1 MRLALRLLLC
11 FAAVIGATAA
21 GGGQENYTVKIG
33 IINSISDAPILI
45 AERKGYFRDEGLS
58 VDYSTFD
65 SAASMVAPLGAGQ
78 LDVAAGG
85 TSAGLFNA
93 VARGIDMR
101 VVADKAS
108 DPPGYG
114 FAPLLVR
121 TDLVKSGRY
130 KTLRDLKGMTVAVS
144 ARGSSSWPELEAVTR
159 MAGLKFDDVRNISLD
174 YPDHIIGLRNGS
186 IDAAITI
193 EPFATAA
200 IESGAAVKI
209 MGNDKYYVNQ
219 EVAVLIYGGQ
229 FMRNHRDAAER
240 FMRAYIKGVRY
251 YNDALKDGKLAG
263 RTAEDVI
270 GILAAS
276 TKMKDPS
283 LYRQIV
289 PNGVNPDGKVN
300 VASMDRDIAVYREEG
315 LLQGNITAAQSVDM
329 SFADAAVKALG
340 PYKPNK

>member
-1 MRLALRLLLC
+1 
-11 FAAVIGATAA
+11 
-21 GGGQENYTVKIG
+21 
-33 IINSISDAPILI
+33 
-45 AERKGYFRDEGLS
+45 
-58 VDYSTFD
+58 
-65 SAASMVAPLGAGQ
+65 MVAPLGAGQ

-121 TDLVKSGRY
+121 TDLVKSGKF
-130 KTLRDLKGMTVAVS
+130 KTIKDLKGMTVAIS
-144 ARGSSSWPELEAVTR
+144 AKGSSSWPELDAVTHL
-159 MAGLKFDDVRNISLD
+159 AGLQFTDVNNVSLD
-174 YPDHIIGLRNGS
+174 YPDHVIGFKNGS

-200 IESGAAVKI
+200 IESGAAVRI
-209 MGNDKYYVNQ
+209 MGNDKYYLNQ

-229 FMRNHRDAAER
+229 FMRNHHDAAAR

-263 RTAEDVI
+263 RTSDDVI
-270 GILAAS
+270 GILAGS

-283 LYRQIV
+283 LYRKIV

-300 VASMDRDIAVYREEG
+300 VASMDHDIGVYRSEG
-315 LLQGNITAAQSVDM
+315 LLQGSITAAQTVDM
-329 SFADAAVKALG
+329 SFADDAVKTLG
-340 PYKPNK
+340 PYKPNR

>member
-1 MRLALRLLLC
+1 MRFLFRLLAVCVLAAALGP
-11 FAAVIGATAA
+11 AAVA
-21 GGGQENYTVKIG
+21 QEGYTVKVG
-33 IINSISDAPILI
+33 VINSISDAPILI
-45 AERKGYFRDEGLS
+45 ADKKGYFKEEGIT

-65 SAASMVAPLGAGQ
+65 SAASMVAPVGAGQ

-101 VVADKAS
+101 VVADKAN

-121 TDLVKSGRY
+121 SDLVEGGKF
-130 KTLRDLKGMTVAVS
+130 KTLRDLKGMTVAIS
-144 ARGSSSWPELEAVTR
+144 AKGSSSWPELDAVTR
-159 MAGLKFDDVRNISLD
+159 KAGLQFGDVHEVALD
-174 YPDHIIGLRNGS
+174 YPDHVIGFKNKS

-200 IESGAAVKI
+200 VESGVAKRI
-209 MGNDKYYVNQ
+209 MGNDVTYPNQ
-219 EVAVLIYGGQ
+219 EVAVLIYGGP
-229 FMRNHRDAAER
+229 FIRNHRDAALR

-251 YNDALKDGKLAG
+251 YNDALKDGKLSG
-263 RTAEDVI
+263 RTSDDVI
-270 GILAAS
+270 GILVNA

-283 LYRQIV
+283 VYRKLV
-289 PNGVNPDGKVN
+289 PNGVDPNGRVN
-300 VASMDRDIAVYREEG
+300 VASMEHDIAFYRSEG
-315 LLQGNITAAQSVDM
+315 LIQGNVTAAQTVDL
-329 SFADAAVKALG
+329 SFVDEAVKQLG

>member
-1 MRLALRLLLC
+1 MRISIRLLLLVA
-11 FAAVIGATAA
+11 FLA
-21 GGGQENYTVKIG
+21 GITTVAEGQENYTVKVG

-45 AERKGYFRDEGLS
+45 ADKKGYFKEEGLA

-108 DPPGYG
+108 DPHGYG

-121 TDLVKSGRY
+121 TDLVESGKYKSL
-130 KTLRDLKGMTVAVS
+130 KDLKGMTVAIS
-144 ARGSSSWPELEAVTR
+144 AKGSSSWPELDAITR
-159 MAGLKFDDVRNISLD
+159 KAGLKFDDVKNISLD
-174 YPDHIIGLRNGS
+174 YPDHVIGLKNKS
-186 IDAAITI
+186 IDASVTI

-200 IESGAAVKI
+200 VESGAAKRI
-209 MGNDKYYVNQ
+209 MGNDEYYLNQ

-229 FMRNHRDAAER
+229 FIRNHHDAALK
-240 FMRAYIKGVRY
+240 FMKAYIRGVRY
-251 YNDALKDGKLAG
+251 YNDALKNGKLAG
-263 RTAEDVI
+263 RTSDDVI
-270 GILAAS
+270 AILAGS

-283 LYRQIV
+283 LYRKIV
-289 PNGVNPDGKVN
+289 PNGVDPNGKVN
-300 VASMDRDIAVYREEG
+300 VASMDQDIAFYRSEG
-315 LLQGNITAAQSVDM
+315 LLQGNVTASQTVDTT
-329 SFADAAVKALG
+329 FATEAVKALG
-340 PYKPNK
+340 PYRPNK

>member
-1 MRLALRLLLC
+1 MRTSIRLLTLLLAIVAVTG
-11 FAAVIGATAA
+11 AAQ
-21 GGGQENYTVKIG
+21 GQENYTVKIG

-45 AERKGYFRDEGLS
+45 ADKKGYFKDEGLS

-108 DPPGYG
+108 DPLGYG

-121 TDLVKSGRY
+121 SDLVESGKF
-130 KTLRDLKGMTVAVS
+130 KTLKDLKGMTVGIS
-144 ARGSSSWPELEAVTR
+144 AKGSSSWPELDAITR
-159 MAGLKFDDVRNISLD
+159 KAGLKFSDVNEVALD
-174 YPDHIIGLRNGS
+174 YPDHVIGLKNKS
-186 IDAAITI
+186 IDASVTI

-200 IESGAAVKI
+200 IESGAAKRI
-209 MGNDKYYVNQ
+209 MGNDEYYINQ

-229 FMRNHRDAAER
+229 FIRSHHDAALR

-251 YNDALKDGKLAG
+251 YNDALKDGKLIG
-263 RTAEDVI
+263 RTSDDVI
-270 GILAAS
+270 AILAGA
-276 TKMKDPS
+276 TKMKDPA
-283 LYRQIV
+283 LYRKIV
-289 PNGVNPDGKVN
+289 PNGVNPDGRVN
-300 VASMDRDIAVYREEG
+300 VASMDHDIGVYRDEG
-315 LLQGNITAAQSVDM
+315 LLQGNITAAQTVDM
-329 SFADAAVKALG
+329 SFATEAVKELG
-340 PYKPNK
+340 PYRPNK